1 MAQTDGRVVIVRPM
15 SVLGLDVGTT
25 GSRAVIVNDDGTVLS
40 RANAS
45 SRKDDAWHDR

>member
-1 MAQTDGRVVIVRPM
+1 M

-25 GSRAVIVNDDGTVLS
+25 GSRAVTVNDDGTVPS

-45 SRKDDAWHDR
+45 SRKDDVWHDG